1 MLIRAGIDPVC
12 TFRYEYRFIYVQV
25 YRSSI
30 RIDRN
35 VRGAL
40 FLVSFPFFLRCCS
53 LFYFTVSWYKG
64 QQRHFDLMH
73 WRNEATLV
81 EYQPIQGTQQLRSFF
96 FVFRWS
102 WGSRHLFNCS
112 TDKNLSGSESSAD
125 LANPKRVQL
134 INYYAAYRQSTRS
147 SNACPSFKF

>member
-1 MLIRAGIDPVC
+1 MLIRVGIDLVC
-12 TFRYEYRFIYVQV
+12 TLRYEYRFIYVQV

-40 FLVSFPFFLRCCS
+40 FLVSFPVVLFL
-53 LFYFTVSWYKG
+53 YFTVSWYKG
-64 QQRHFDLMH
+64 QQRLFDLMH

-102 WGSRHLFNCS
+102 
-112 TDKNLSGSESSAD
+112 
-125 LANPKRVQL
+125 
-134 INYYAAYRQSTRS
+134 
-147 SNACPSFKF
+147 

>member
-1 MLIRAGIDPVC
+1 MLIRVGIDLVC
-12 TFRYEYRFIYVQV
+12 TLRYEYRFIYVQV

-40 FLVSFPFFLRCCS
+40 FLVSFPVVLFL
-53 LFYFTVSWYKG
+53 YFTVSCYKG
-64 QQRHFDLMH
+64 QQRLFDLMH

-125 LANPKRVQL
+125 LANPKRAQL
-134 INYYAAYRQSTRS
+134 IKYYAAYRQSTRS

>member
-1 MLIRAGIDPVC
+1 MLIRVGIDLVC
-12 TFRYEYRFIYVQV
+12 TLRYEYRFIYVQV

-40 FLVSFPFFLRCCS
+40 FLVSFPVVLFL
-53 LFYFTVSWYKG
+53 YFTVSSYKG
-64 QQRHFDLMH
+64 QQRLFDLMH

-125 LANPKRVQL
+125 LANPKRAQL
-134 INYYAAYRQSTRS
+134 IKYYAAYRQSTRS

>member
-1 MLIRAGIDPVC
+1 MLIRVGIDLVC
-12 TFRYEYRFIYVQV
+12 TLRYEYRFIYVQV

-40 FLVSFPFFLRCCS
+40 FLVSFPVVLFL
-53 LFYFTVSWYKG
+53 YFTVSWYKG
-64 QQRHFDLMH
+64 QQRLFDQMH

-102 WGSRHLFNCS
+102 GGSRHLFNCS

-125 LANPKRVQL
+125 LANPKRAQL
-134 INYYAAYRQSTRS
+134 IKYYAAYRQSTRS

>member
-12 TFRYEYRFIYVQV
+12 TFRYEYRFIYEQV

-53 LFYFTVSWYKG
+53 LSLFYC
-64 QQRHFDLMH
+64 
-73 WRNEATLV
+73 ELV
-81 EYQPIQGTQQLRSFF
+81 KKPTAALRSNAVEKWSHSGRVSANTRHTVTAILF

-112 TDKNLSGSESSAD
+112 TDKNLSGSKSSAG

-134 INYYAAYRQSTRS
+134 INYYAAYCHSTKS